1 MSKEIAIEIFDELG
15 DDTIISGSGMLDL
28 STGAVKNVEYEIPQ
42 AVAPSKKSNYSF
54 SYGLLKLNGKELEFT
69 LDPQKNGEYKVPTS
83 EFTEMKEKAVQL
95 LNKASKIKPWGYEK
109 ERINNS

>member
-1 MSKEIAIEIFDELG
+1 MNKEISIEVFDEIG
-15 DDTIISGSGMLDL
+15 DDTIISGTGLLDL

-42 AVAPSKKSNYSF
+42 AIPPSKKPNYSF

-69 LDPQKNGEYKVPTS
+69 LEPQKNGEYKVPTN

-95 LNKASKIKPWGYEK
+95 LNKATKIKP
-109 ERINNS
+109 